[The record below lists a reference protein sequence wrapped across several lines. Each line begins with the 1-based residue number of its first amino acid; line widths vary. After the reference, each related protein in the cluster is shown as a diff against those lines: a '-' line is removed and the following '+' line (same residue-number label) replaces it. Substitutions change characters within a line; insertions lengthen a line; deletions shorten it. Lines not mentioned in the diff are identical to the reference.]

1 MDYKGAIILQDI
13 ELHSGVLNMLK
24 SEKPVPISA
33 VQLQSQAED
42 KPQLSFHFFK
52 DNVPKNLNYN

>member
-13 ELHSGVLNMLK
+13 ELHSGVFNMLE

-42 KPQLSFHFFK
+42 KLQRSFHFFK